1 MYHASLERSS
11 TLMKTPVTI
20 LSLLLLACVPAGC
33 SVPNDGGPDARPD
46 YDNLGSCY
54 NSGLGPGYSRDYSY
68 GGRYVQ
74 GQSRQC

>member
-1 MYHASLERSS
+1 
-11 TLMKTPVTI
+11 MKTPVTI
-20 LSLLLLACVPAGC
+20 LSLFLLAGVPVGC
-33 SVPNDGGPDARPD
+33 SVPNDGSPDARPD
-46 YDNLGSCY
+46 YYNLGSCY

>member
-1 MYHASLERSS
+1 
-11 TLMKTPVTI
+11 MKAPVTI
-20 LSLLLLACVPAGC
+20 LTLLLLAGVPAGC

-46 YDNLGSCY
+46 YYNLGSCY